1 MSDIAYKDIEY
12 KPGPPTWQEYVRLF
26 SSTGWMPVLK
36 ISEDD
41 LKRVFDGTW
50 YWITAYQ
57 NESIVGVGRLLS
69 DGVLYAL
76 ICDIIVMPEHQNK
89 GIGSA
94 ILKALVKKCQEADI
108 KRVWLFAAPGKA
120 GFYEK
125 YGFSIRPIDAPGMQL
140 YGDETHNATN

>member
-1 MSDIAYKDIEY
+1 MADIVYKES
-12 KPGPPTWQEYVRLF
+12 PPTWQEYARLF

-50 YWITAYQ
+50 YWITAYRD
-57 NESIVGVGRLLS
+57 ESIVGVGRLLS

-76 ICDIIVMPEHQNK
+76 ICDVIVMPDHRDK

-94 ILKALVKKCQEADI
+94 ILKGLVKKCQEAGI

-125 YGFSIRPIDAPGMQL
+125 NGFSVRPIGAPGMQL
-140 YGDETHNATN
+140 RDAEHIVSALPAREV